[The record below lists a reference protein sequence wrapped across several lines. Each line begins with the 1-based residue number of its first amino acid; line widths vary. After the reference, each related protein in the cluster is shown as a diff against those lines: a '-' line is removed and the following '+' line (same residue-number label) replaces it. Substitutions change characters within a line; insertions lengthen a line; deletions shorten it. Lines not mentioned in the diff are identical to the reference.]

1 MITLKEI
8 QEKEFSMA
16 VRGYN
21 PQQVDEFL
29 DYLVNEL
36 EKLIEENN
44 RLKSQGETVKT
55 VDTDSEKIKVAL
67 QNALLS
73 AQLTAEDIKEKA
85 KIEAKKIIEESNN
98 KIAMLEQNILQERDR
113 LNEEVKKLKAAKEE
127 IGYKLRALLNSY
139 IKMLDSLEFG
149 SEAVTEVEPP
159 VSDIE
164 KPDAA
169 IQANMDKNTEAVTGG
184 EVADLSDEKMDIDT
198 SEMTAGSGRD
208 PGVENLPGS
217 EEKGSNP
224 VHTRK
229 KSRINIAPDDLVN
242 KFFGPES
249 TV

>member
-1 MITLKEI
+1 MLSPKEI

-29 DYLVNEL
+29 DYLVAEF

-44 RLKSQGETVKT
+44 RLKSQDETVKT

-73 AQLTAEDIKEKA
+73 AQLAAEDIKEKA
-85 KIEAKKIIEESNN
+85 NLEAKKIIEEANN
-98 KIAMLEQNILQERDR
+98 KVTMLEQNILQERDR
-113 LNEEVKKLKAAKEE
+113 LDEEVKNLKAAKEE

-149 SEAVTEVEPP
+149 GEEAMEAEPL
-159 VSDIE
+159 VSDVE

-169 IQANMDKNTEAVTGG
+169 IQVSVDESTEAAAGG
-184 EVADLSDEKMDIDT
+184 EVADSPDENLDVITSSKPAGLDHDT
-198 SEMTAGSGRD
+198 D
-208 PGVENLPGS
+208 VENLSGP
-217 EEKGSNP
+217 EEKGGNP
-224 VHTRK
+224 VYIK
-229 KSRINIAPDDLVN
+229 KKNRINIAPDDLVN

-249 TV
+249 SV